1 MTSLVRWRFFF
12 GRQSSS
18 VLLLL
23 LPVVLLQPFLTSGA
37 ASSTTRGSR
46 RRGVRRHAVALVT
59 APRALADRHCAQA
72 PPVTPFAITD
82 GWIRTRYVHRTGD
95 PEPEFFSETRWVHG
109 GGAACS
115 GNLHTTEGSASMHL
129 AAGL

>member
-1 MTSLVRWRFFF
+1 VTSLVRLRFFF

-23 LPVVLLQPFLTSGA
+23 LPVVLQPFLTSGA

-46 RRGVRRHAVALVT
+46 RRGVCRHAVALVT

-72 PPVTPFAITD
+72 PPVAPFAITD
-82 GWIRTRYVHRTGD
+82 GWIRTRYVHRYVGD
-95 PEPEFFSETRWVHG
+95 R
-109 GGAACS
+109 GAAAGAARLYS
-115 GNLHTTEGSASMHL
+115 GNLRSTAMENQPAEAGSQHEQ
-129 AAGL
+129 